1 MKLIVHRAITV
12 LCIMFLIASLPLSVF
27 AAETAEQD
35 YATLFQQAADAGE
48 SLTDLAPALS
58 EALHNDPIGF
68 LKALAQQDMT
78 LWDTV
83 GNAIVAYH
91 SDRGEELVFLEFL
104 LNIFSSDGFEGRA
117 REAFLPL
124 LMRFHADVSGADDE
138 FVTAL
143 LNASRYSDGI
153 SADKLGIYIYEL
165 FLDDPVR
172 MLHRFFEED
181 EGFQE
186 NMLLELQ
193 YQSYN
198 QDAEYISV
206 LNDLSTHSELSEAE
220 KAFVSKLMEELQPTP
235 SESTEATDP
244 TEASAPTEST
254 DATEPS
260 APSTPIQDDPAPS
273 GGPTGGIILAA
284 LVLAAAITAA
294 AIHFGKKKQ

>member
-1 MKLIVHRAITV
+1 MKLILHRVITV
-12 LCIMFLIASLPLSVF
+12 LCVMFLIASLPLSVF

-35 YATLFQQAADAGE
+35 YTTLFQQAAEAGDD
-48 SLTDLAPALS
+48 LTDLAPALS
-58 EALHNDPIGF
+58 EALHHDPIGF
-68 LKALAQQDMT
+68 LNAMYRQDTT

-91 SDRGEELVFLEFL
+91 SERGEELEFLEFL
-104 LNIFSSDGFEGRA
+104 LNVFASDGFKGHA

-124 LMRFHADVSGADDE
+124 LMRFHANVSGADDE

-153 SADKLGIYIYEL
+153 SSDKLGIYIYEL

-198 QDAEYISV
+198 QDEKYISV
-206 LNDLSTHSELSEAE
+206 LNDLSNNSELSEAE
-220 KAFVSKLMEELQPTP
+220 KAFVSKLMEELEPAP

-244 TEASAPTEST
+244 TEVTTRTEGT
-254 DATEPS
+254 DAAEPP
-260 APSTPIQDDPAPS
+260 APSTPKQDDPAPS
-273 GGPTGGIILAA
+273 GVPTGGIIAA
-284 LVLAAAITAA
+284 AIVLAAVVAA
-294 AIHFGKKKQ
+294 LAVYLKKKPH